1 MLVKIKNRRKTNPGA
16 SILLTATPA
25 FTGSGLHPFDHFD
38 VSMFCLTD
46 FLRSADDRKSPAP
59 NLEACV
65 STFKRQKQTT
75 QPGNNLAFSAL
86 NTKQKTKN
94 KKQKTKNTKQR
105 TKNTKQRTSPHFIQK
120 NHSLKSHTINYLK
133 KRLRYS

>member
-1 MLVKIKNRRKTNPGA
+1 VGFWIKLLMLVKIKNRRKTNPGA
-16 SILLTATPA
+16 SILLAATPA

-59 NLEACV
+59 NLEACD

-86 NTKQKTKN
+86 NTKKKQKTKN
-94 KKQKTKNTKQR
+94 KKQRTPNKEQR
-105 TKNTKQRTSPHFIQK
+105 TPNKEHPPILTKKITLLNPTQSI
-120 NHSLKSHTINYLK
+120 I
-133 KRLRYS
+133 

>member
-1 MLVKIKNRRKTNPGA
+1 VGFWIELLILFKIKNRRKTNPGA
-16 SILLTATPA
+16 SILLAATPA

-59 NLEACV
+59 NLEACD

-86 NTKQKTKN
+86 NTKKN
-94 KKQKTKNTKQR
+94 KKQKTKNKEHQ
-105 TKNTKQRTSPHFIQK
+105 TKNKEHQTKNIPPF
-120 NHSLKSHTINYLK
+120 
-133 KRLRYS
+133 